1 LRRELTEHREIMTAV
16 GSKGLVH
23 EETMKNMKIFDD
35 FTLARLKN
43 WRTEWNRQNPTR
55 KIPTSNSSSVFP
67 HWLGVNSPEQVAQLI
82 ATFTAESAR
91 RKPVEELEAASAEA
105 DDVGELNEE
114 DQWEKEDIDEIQAQ
128 RLIDDD
134 TTPTAGFNAANEP
147 IKKLR
152 AEAEVKVH
160 FGYLNEKEIAPLKK
174 ELDDLKKNKELIESD
189 VAVLQS
195 KEFTVA
201 NAEALQELEEELE
214 VIDAKIEEIGFRLAL
229 KRNTLSEISKLLE
242 MAPHVE
248 DRQLIALQDQSF
260 YRMSMPDRWRLYASW
275 KKQVMDLMEEKEH
288 FLEAQ
293 YAMSLQ
299 ELKDVE
305 TLESAEVCRTADII
319 GITTTGAAKQ
329 RALLEHLK
337 PKIGKFSRNHFQGFL
352 RLTSCFSC
360 GGRSCR
366 GPGSSYHHRPII
378 ILSALDSYR

>member
-1 LRRELTEHREIMTAV
+1 MTSA

-23 EETMKNMKIFDD
+23 EETMKTMKILDD
-35 FTLARLKN
+35 YTLTQLKN
-43 WRTEWNRQNPTR
+43 WKTEWNRRNPNR
-55 KIPTSNSSSVFP
+55 KIPTLASSSVFP

-82 ATFTAESAR
+82 AIFTAESAR
-91 RKPVEELEAASAEA
+91 RKPIEELEAAAAEA

-134 TTPTAGFNAANEP
+134 STPTVGFNAANEP

-152 AEAEVKVH
+152 AEAEVKVQ
-160 FGYLNEKEIAPLKK
+160 FGYLNVKEIEPLEKEL
-174 ELDDLKKNKELIESD
+174 EDLMQNKDLTESD
-189 VAVLQS
+189 KMVLQS
-195 KEFTVA
+195 KEFTAA
-201 NAEALQELEEELE
+201 NAEKLLELEEELE
-214 VIDAKIEEIGFRLAL
+214 VIDEDIEEIGLRLAL
-229 KRNTLSEISKLLE
+229 KRNTLSEISKSLNI
-242 MAPHVE
+242 APHAE
-248 DRQLIALQDQSF
+248 AQQLAALQAQNL
-260 YRMSMPDRWRLYASW
+260 YTMSMPDRWRLYASW

-319 GITTTGAAKQ
+319 GITTTGAAKH

-337 PKIGKFSRNHFQGFL
+337 PKIGKIFL
-352 RLTSCFSC
+352 PTIIKDFLMLTSCFSC

-366 GPGSSYHHRPII
+366 GPGSPYNHCTII
-378 ILSALDSYR
+378 ILSAFNSYR